1 VTVLSEVLSQNE
13 IDALL
18 SALNSGELSVNE
30 IEEVKDERKVKD
42 YNFKLPNK
50 FAKDHTRTLQ
60 IMHENFARL
69 LQTYLSGFLRA
80 LVQIEVISVDQL
92 TFNEFSNS
100 MPNPSVLGIVDFAP
114 LSGSIILQMPPNT
127 AFAMMER
134 VLGGSGNAYERT
146 RGFTEIELTLLDKI
160 LGQMISYMR
169 DPWKNV
175 IDLKPKLKKIETNPQ
190 FTQIMSPN
198 ETVALITLNT
208 KVGSIDG
215 MIHIC
220 IPHLVIE
227 PIIPKLS
234 TKFWFS
240 GITKEIS
247 NSELKVIERK
257 IETTLLPI
265 RVELGVAEISVG
277 DLIGLQIGDV
287 ISLNTSVGEDLKI
300 AIGNNHKFNGKPGV
314 KKNRVAVKITTINK
328 KGDDLDE

>member
-1 VTVLSEVLSQNE
+1 MSEVLSQNE

-18 SALNSGELSVNE
+18 SALNSGEISVSE
-30 IEEVKDERKVKD
+30 IEEVKEERKVRE

-92 TFNEFSNS
+92 TYNEFTNS

-114 LSGSIILQMPPNT
+114 LTGSIIIQMAPNT
-127 AFAMMER
+127 AFAMIER
-134 VLGGSGNAYERT
+134 VLGGSGNAYERA
-146 RGFTEIELTLLDKI
+146 RGFTEIETTLMDKI
-160 LGQMISYMR
+160 LSQMIMYLR

-208 KVGSIDG
+208 KVGNIDG

-240 GITKEIS
+240 GISKEIS
-247 NSELKVIERK
+247 SNELKIIEKK
-257 IETTLLPI
+257 IETTLLPVSVVLGVSEI
-265 RVELGVAEISVG
+265 TVGDFVELQV
-277 DLIGLQIGDV
+277 GDV
-287 ISLNTSVGEDLKI
+287 ISLDTAVGEELKVL
-300 AIGNNHKFNGKPGV
+300 IGNNHKFYGKPGL
-314 KKNRVAVKITTINK
+314 KKNRVSVKITNTK
-328 KGDDLDE
+328 AKGDDLDE

>member
-1 VTVLSEVLSQNE
+1 LSQNE

-30 IEEVKDERKVKD
+30 IEEVKDERKVRD

-240 GITKEIS
+240 GISKEIS
-247 NSELKVIERK
+247 NNELKVIERK

-277 DLIGLQIGDV
+277 DLIGLQVGDV